1 MAEIDELKQKFDSG
15 NVTERL
21 NAISSL
27 LVLADINEAQA
38 KGFVEA
44 NRDIIGSELRTLGFS
59 LENPLIKFLIQ
70 YNISKKNIEPFL
82 NKENWES
89 LHNLYT
95 KRIVNEKELDFSCS
109 EIDKVKFLVNDHFWN
124 EIKIIDRE
132 WYVKIWKWCATKE
145 PQKQILNDFALIL
158 FSDITET
165 DIKKLDNWDRV
176 EGDLDWT
183 DILKNIEIKLKNID
197 FTTLENADKLRKCLL
212 FSDVLEKCSV
222 QTRKIISIQSELYS
236 TLDTYNKIE
245 KDKIKYRNDDT
256 GAINSINN
264 YLEQYEKDIKKL
276 TQEYANSLIDL
287 IKSFNSSLNASNIYP
302 ESAPL
307 LPTSTTNKIVLFLG
321 EDANLSNRDV
331 LGRYQT
337 KDTFLD
343 SEKTSDNNARDND
356 SFNNQYMNDR
366 EITNQLNKLGI
377 KDVESWVNNLNRM
390 YDKTGYLDNII
401 NTFQNIKRRW

>member
-1 MAEIDELKQKFDSG
+1 MAEIDELRNKFDSD

-27 LVLADINEAQA
+27 LVLAGINETQA

-70 YNISKKNIEPFL
+70 YNTSKKNIEPFL

-89 LHNLYT
+89 LHNLYA
-95 KRIVNEKELDFSCS
+95 KRVVNEKELDFSCG
-109 EIDKVKFLVNDHFWN
+109 EIDKIKFLVNDHFWN
-124 EIKIIDRE
+124 ETKIIDRE
-132 WYVKIWKWCATKE
+132 WYIKIWKWCATKE
-145 PQKQILNDFALIL
+145 PQRQILNDFALIL

-165 DIKKLDNWDRV
+165 DIKKLDNWGRV

-183 DILKNIEIKLKNID
+183 DALKNIESKLKNID

-222 QTRKIISIQSELYS
+222 QARKITTIQSELYNI
-236 TLDTYNKIE
+236 LDTYNKIE
-245 KDKIKYRNDDT
+245 KDKIKYHNDDT

-287 IKSFNSSLNASNIYP
+287 IKNFNSSLNASRIYP

-307 LPTSTTNKIVLFLG
+307 LPTSTTNKIILFIG
-321 EDANLSNRDV
+321 ENANLSNRDV

-343 SEKTSDNNARDND
+343 NEKSSDNNARNND
-356 SFNNQYMNDR
+356 LFNNRYMKDS
-366 EITNQLNKLGI
+366 EIINQLNKLGI
-377 KDVESWVNNLNRM
+377 KDVESWVNNLNKM
-390 YDKTGYLDNII
+390 YDKTSYLDNII